1 MASTQLSA
9 HLPADAKALAELR
22 RRVNELLVSAGIAE
36 SNRRDALL
44 VANELAA
51 NAIEHGSRATDEI
64 EIQCSLDGRHLRL
77 AVLDEARSPTIATAY
92 APRAER
98 VRGRGLQ
105 VVDRLTDSWSE
116 TIIGGRR
123 RITARLTLQFDD

>member
-1 MASTQLSA
+1 VQ
-9 HLPADAKALAELR
+9 P
-22 RRVNELLVSAGIAE
+22 
-36 SNRRDALL
+36 
-44 VANELAA
+44 
-51 NAIEHGSRATDEI
+51 
-64 EIQCSLDGRHLRL
+64 GRQALRL